1 MKCNECGSEASE
13 QDLFCG
19 ECGAILAPAAD
30 EPVVAEEPAAIEEP
44 AVADDLAAADA
55 PTAGALDLPLAPIPP
70 ESTVPPPASPEA
82 AYYEPAYD
90 VPAAPDTRARVALVL
105 GIVSIGSVTL
115 TCVPIFGL
123 IGCIGP
129 AVGIAAIILG
139 FIVKRDIRASG
150 GLEQD
155 WKRANLGMILG
166 VAGVVLYVV
175 FLVFTIVLGLGMG
188 ILRGY

>member
-19 ECGAILAPAAD
+19 ECGAILAPATG
-30 EPVVAEEPAAIEEP
+30 EPAVAEEPA
-44 AVADDLAAADA
+44 VVGDLAAADA

-70 ESTVPPPASPEA
+70 AESVPLTASPEA

-115 TCVPIFGL
+115 TCVPVFGL

-129 AVGIAAIILG
+129 VVGIAAIILG
-139 FIVKRDIRASG
+139 FIVKRDVRARG

-166 VAGVVLYVV
+166 VAGLVLYVV
-175 FLVFTIVLGLGMG
+175 LLAFTIMFGIGME